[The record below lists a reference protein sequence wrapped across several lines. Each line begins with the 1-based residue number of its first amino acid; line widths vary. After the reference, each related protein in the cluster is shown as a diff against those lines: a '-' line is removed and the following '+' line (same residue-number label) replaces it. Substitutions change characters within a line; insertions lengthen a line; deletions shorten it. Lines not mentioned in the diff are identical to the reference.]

1 MAPRPVIAVE
11 AGLKK
16 GGLARVTL
24 DQIIALIVLIA
35 VVGVMIHGRMRSDV
49 VALSG
54 AATLLLFGVVRPVE
68 VQSAFASPAVIAL
81 AGLFVIAY
89 AIELSGL
96 LGLIIRKA
104 TSLCQRFGA
113 TGIWVVIGLCGS
125 VGGFLNNT
133 PVVVL
138 AAPVVRDMA
147 KSLKLSPKRF
157 LMPLS
162 HVTVLGG
169 LLTLIGTSTNLLVND
184 MARNAGQPVFS
195 LFEIT
200 PVGLIIALVGGL
212 WLYFFGARQLGRSA
226 TAEEEAEA
234 ERERLAAEAQAAK
247 GARRWRL
254 PFSLP
259 SLARLGES
267 RNQRDGTG
275 DAHLGDVDLYSS
287 ADRPLQWKRALI
299 ALAVFV
305 LVVAAAGLGI
315 APIAAAAFAGAV
327 ALILLGVLTPEEAY
341 SGLKPDILLLI
352 AGMVVV
358 GTAIEVTGLAAQ
370 GAGLLIEVI
379 RPFGPLGALIVLYG
393 VTLFATELLSNA
405 TVAVLVTPIAV
416 ALAESLGVDPRPFL
430 VAVMMAAS
438 AAFATPFGYQTN
450 VLVYQMGGYSYMDFV
465 RVGTPLNLITWAA
478 AMVAIPIFF
487 PF

>member
-1 MAPRPVIAVE
+1 M
-11 AGLKK
+11 
-16 GGLARVTL
+16 TL
-24 DQIIALIVLIA
+24 DQIIALIVLVA

-54 AATLLLFGVVRPVE
+54 AAALLLLGVVRPVE

-96 LGLIIRKA
+96 LGLMIRKA
-104 TSLCQRFGA
+104 TALCRRFGA
-113 TGIWVVIGLCGS
+113 VGIWAVIGLCGS

-147 KSLKLSPKRF
+147 RSLKLSPKRF

-200 PVGLIIALVGGL
+200 PVGLVIALVGGL

-234 ERERLAAEAQAAK
+234 ERERQQAEALALAEAQA
-247 GARRWRL
+247 GGRRLRLGRWRL
-254 PFSLP
+254 PFAWP
-259 SLARLGES
+259 SLMHLGES

-275 DAHLGDVDLYSS
+275 DAHLGDVEMYAS

-299 ALAVFV
+299 ALTVFV

-327 ALILLGVLTPEEAY
+327 ALILLGVLTPDEAY

-450 VLVYQMGGYSYMDFV
+450 VLVYQMAGYSYLDFV
-465 RVGTPLNLITWAA
+465 RVGLPLNLITWAA

>member
-1 MAPRPVIAVE
+1 M
-11 AGLKK
+11 
-16 GGLARVTL
+16 TL

-54 AATLLLFGVVRPVE
+54 AAALLLFGVVRPVE

-96 LGLIIRKA
+96 LGLMIRKA
-104 TSLCQRFGA
+104 TSLCRRFGA

-200 PVGLIIALVGGL
+200 PVGLVIALVGGL
-212 WLYFFGARQLGRSA
+212 WLYFFGARQLGRTA

-234 ERERLAAEAQAAK
+234 ERERQEAEARALAD
-247 GARRWRL
+247 ARTRTKSPRLGRWRL
-254 PFSLP
+254 PFALP
-259 SLARLGES
+259 SLMHLGES
-267 RNQRDGTG
+267 RSQRDGTG
-275 DAHLGDVDLYSS
+275 DAHLGDVDLYAS

-305 LVVAAAGLGI
+305 MVVAA
-315 APIAAAAFAGAV
+315 V
-327 ALILLGVLTPEEAY
+327 SYTHLTLPTIY
-341 SGLKPDILLLI
+341 S
-352 AGMVVV
+352 V
-358 GTAIEVTGLAAQ
+358 
-370 GAGLLIEVI
+370 
-379 RPFGPLGALIVLYG
+379 
-393 VTLFATELLSNA
+393 
-405 TVAVLVTPIAV
+405 
-416 ALAESLGVDPRPFL
+416 
-430 VAVMMAAS
+430 
-438 AAFATPFGYQTN
+438 
-450 VLVYQMGGYSYMDFV
+450 
-465 RVGTPLNLITWAA
+465 
-478 AMVAIPIFF
+478 
-487 PF
+487 